1 MIRALLAALV
11 AASPAAAEDGRA
23 VFEGRCA
30 SCHAAAPEA
39 PPMAGPNLHGVLGR
53 RVGAAPGF
61 DYSPVLEGAGRAGE
75 VWDVPRL
82 DRFLADPEEAYPG
95 VWMGGNGLRDAAE
108 RRAVIAFLQA
118 GRHRP

>member
-1 MIRALLAALV
+1 MIRALLWALLAAT
-11 AASPAAAEDGRA
+11 PAAAQDGRA

-30 SCHAAAPEA
+30 SCHSAAPEA
-39 PPMAGPNLHGVLGR
+39 PPMAGPNLRGVVGR
-53 RVGAAPGF
+53 RIGAARGF
-61 DYSPVLEGAGRAGE
+61 DYSPVLEDAGRAGE
-75 VWDVPRL
+75 VWDTARL

-118 GRHRP
+118 SR